1 MLTVSF
7 SVVREGQLDQLRA
20 WGRELTRRADEVKE
34 TYRQEGVRQEAS
46 YLIETKR
53 GWILVFAA
61 ELEDREKAR
70 AAYQASTLPIDVEH
84 RRVMQATLSGAFEA
98 EPLYECHV

>member
-70 AAYQASTLPIDVEH
+70 AAYQASMLPIDVEH